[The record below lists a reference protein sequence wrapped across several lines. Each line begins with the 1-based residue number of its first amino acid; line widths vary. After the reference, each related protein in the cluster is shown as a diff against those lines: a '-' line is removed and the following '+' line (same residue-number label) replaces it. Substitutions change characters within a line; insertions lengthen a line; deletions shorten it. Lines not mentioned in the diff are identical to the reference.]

1 MVVYLNQ
8 LFFIKATNAA
18 GQSRLS
24 KFEAVECSKAV
35 FTLVPVHVPVPFRSR
50 SGPVPVPFRSRSGPV
65 PLVRVAFTPAKI
77 DRNRS
82 GCGPVTRSHLF
93 RTRSGTR
100 SLHTMLSDVKIIK
113 TKARKRACRN
123 LRRNKS
129 RQRAKK

>member
-1 MVVYLNQ
+1 MNSIETNWIRVGVREFEAFAMNVYQVVKFTFN
-8 LFFIKATNAA
+8 
-18 GQSRLS
+18 RLS
-24 KFEAVECSKAV
+24 EVRPCPH
-35 FTLVPVHVPVPFRSR
+35 LFRFA
-50 SGPVPVPFRSRSGPV
+50 FRSRSGPV

-100 SLHTMLSDVKIIK
+100 SLRLAYHVVRSDVKIIK
-113 TKARKRACRN
+113 TKAGKRACRN
-123 LRRNKS
+123 LRRNES